1 MKFAGHR
8 TLLGNCAWPC
18 LQTGLFRPASRPDGA
33 QTESAPVP
41 LTSCSFFRRKMELRI
56 TERGRALVRSAAF
69 AALVNNFIREWTGP
83 KEMAF
88 DHIVRIIALSM
99 CEVDV
104 KTGPALDSPELLNF
118 VSEHLYELKDVG
130 R

>member
-1 MKFAGHR
+1 
-8 TLLGNCAWPC
+8 
-18 LQTGLFRPASRPDGA
+18 
-33 QTESAPVP
+33 
-41 LTSCSFFRRKMELRI
+41 MELRI

-83 KEMAF
+83 KEMVV

-104 KTGPALDSPELLNF
+104 EAGPALDSPELLNF
-118 VSEHLYELKDVG
+118 VSEHLYELKLVG
-130 R
+130 RKFTKMLNQNLEPFTK